1 MDGKLDSTSQPPF
14 SSPPQPS
21 VKAFACPGCGNSL
34 TVRGMQQTESIV
46 CETCGS
52 VIDLTDENLR
62 IIETYQARIK
72 YEPMIP
78 LGTRGKL
85 RGEPFEAIGYLR
97 RRIEV
102 EGVEY
107 EWSEYLL
114 FNPYKGFRWL
124 TEYNGHWNYVRTT
137 TNVPKETFTVATGPV
152 KYLGETFLHFQSCVA
167 QVSYVVGEFY
177 WKVAVGETCTVHD
190 YVAPPHILSK
200 EISDGE
206 ITWSIGDY
214 IEPETVWSSFQLKSP
229 IPPKIGVSANQ
240 PSPFEEQSGKIWKL
254 WTVLFFLLLFL
265 QLIFL
270 LLSQNKLVYQNAF
283 AFHQA
288 DVEKARVTD
297 VFELTGRPSNVI
309 IESRANVDN
318 SWIYL
323 NLALINEETGNAYDF
338 GREVSYY
345 HGYDGGESW
354 KEGSPSDEA
363 IIPAVPSGHYYLR
376 IEPDAEA
383 REMNYSIRVYRD
395 VPRWTYFFMAL
406 GGLLLIPLMLWS
418 RSRSFEYR
426 RWAESDHPLVTTK
439 EDE

>member
-1 MDGKLDSTSQPPF
+1 MADRIQRTLELCQDHYQHSQRNLHSGHGASEIPWRNLPPF
-14 SSPPQPS
+14 P
-21 VKAFACPGCGNSL
+21 VVCGPG
-34 TVRGMQQTESIV
+34 E
-46 CETCGS
+46 
-52 VIDLTDENLR
+52 
-62 IIETYQARIK
+62 
-72 YEPMIP
+72 
-78 LGTRGKL
+78 L
-85 RGEPFEAIGYLR
+85 RGR
-97 RRIEV
+97 RV
-102 EGVEY
+102 LLEG
-107 EWSEYLL
+107 
-114 FNPYKGFRWL
+114 
-124 TEYNGHWNYVRTT
+124 
-137 TNVPKETFTVATGPV
+137 
-152 KYLGETFLHFQSCVA
+152 
-167 QVSYVVGEFY
+167 
-177 WKVAVGETCTVHD
+177 AVGETCTVHD

-200 EISDGE
+200 EISDKE

-288 DVEKARVTD
+288 DVEKARITD

-376 IEPDAEA
+376 IEPDAEV

-406 GGLLLIPLMLWS
+406 GGL
-418 RSRSFEYR
+418 F
-426 RWAESDHPLVTTK
+426 
-439 EDE
+439 